1 MFHDGDVM
9 GRISDRRNMPLDA
22 RVAWL
27 ESDVDTVEA
36 DLVRE
41 LKTVRSEVA
50 QRAESV
56 REEVNSLKRWAVT
69 LVVTLI
75 GVMGGLFANLLR

>member
-1 MFHDGDVM
+1 
-9 GRISDRRNMPLDA
+9 MPLDA

-41 LKTVRSEVA
+41 LKTVRDEVG
-50 QRAESV
+50 
-56 REEVNSLKRWAVT
+56 SLKRWAVT
-69 LVVTLI
+69 IVVTLI